1 MLGVFQ
7 RGSGLA
13 FHALGGKG
21 RARELGVFDECSN
34 FAGHVIYLPA
44 HAAIA
49 NGSSRSASAMI
60 FCARLVK
67 ETRWPTMGSLFGP
80 KRDRLVGCVAATA
93 EVDVALP

>member
-1 MLGVFQ
+1 
-7 RGSGLA
+7 
-13 FHALGGKG
+13 
-21 RARELGVFDECSN
+21 
-34 FAGHVIYLPA
+34 
-44 HAAIA
+44 
-49 NGSSRSASAMI
+49 MI